1 MPELHAQKLT
11 ASNGASFPQDGA
23 LVARFLDAQNH
34 VYPDALHELRAGQKR
49 THWMWFIFP
58 QIAGLGH
65 SAMAR
70 HYALSGLDEARR
82 YLAHP
87 ILGLR
92 LRDCTAAVLL
102 HAPGAAAPRSL
113 SHIFGHP
120 DDRKFGSSMTLF
132 HRADPDEPLFRQ
144 ALEAFFGGKED
155 QATLARL

>member
-1 MPELHAQKLT
+1 MPELHLQPTQT
-11 ASNGASFPQDGA
+11 AIVPPDGA
-23 LVARFLDAQNH
+23 LIAKFLDAQNH

-65 SAMAR
+65 SPMSR
-70 HYALSGLDEARR
+70 RYALSGLDEARR

-102 HAPGAAAPRSL
+102 HAPGAAAPRPL

-120 DDRKFGSSMTLF
+120 DDMKFGSSMTLF
-132 HRADPDEPLFRQ
+132 HRADPDEPLFAQ
-144 ALEAFFGGKED
+144 ALDAFFDGRED
-155 QATLARL
+155 DATLVLL